1 MAKYCTKCGRKLADG
16 AICSCR
22 IEQGNPGE
30 IRSEKTRGKTSIA
43 FWKLLGLNDPDYDKS
58 KDYYERGKAIVPDL
72 VSPCEG
78 EIPVKQFHLVN
89 IRARIWGM
97 WAEGRLMVTNKR
109 ILFRASGRS
118 FVGRTLMESEYTMDE
133 ISGIQISQGV
143 RFSLFDFLIGLLL
156 FSTSIYIPAV
166 FLREAVGWFSVA
178 LFFLTGLVGIFLLP
192 RRQYRWK
199 LVCLGL
205 IQGSCMLSMFLDKG
219 DFDST
224 IIITALSSMFMTVVV
239 PISIFFLIM
248 AGMKA
253 ALDIQIMCK
262 SGTAAAVNVCGLK
275 RQLPL
280 WTQMLPTQE
289 TERAIQ
295 EVGAIITDIQQLGD
309 YGIEKWKEPFEAK

>member
-205 IQGSCMLSMFLDKG
+205 IQGSCMLSMFLD
-219 DFDST
+219 
-224 IIITALSSMFMTVVV
+224 LS
-239 PISIFFLIM
+239 LIH
-248 AGMKA
+248 
-253 ALDIQIMCK
+253 I
-262 SGTAAAVNVCGLK
+262 
-275 RQLPL
+275 
-280 WTQMLPTQE
+280 
-289 TERAIQ
+289 
-295 EVGAIITDIQQLGD
+295 
-309 YGIEKWKEPFEAK
+309 

>member
-1 MAKYCTKCGRKLADG
+1 MARYCTKCGRKLADG
-16 AICSCR
+16 AICPCR
-22 IEQGNPGE
+22 VKQGSSEEGHSE
-30 IRSEKTRGKTSIA
+30 IPRGKTGVA

-58 KDYYERGKAIVPDL
+58 TDYYERGKAIVPDL

-78 EIPVKQFHLVN
+78 EIPVKQYHLVN
-89 IRARIWGM
+89 IRARLIGM

-156 FSTSIYIPAV
+156 LSTSIYIPAV

-178 LFFLTGLVGIFLLP
+178 LFFLAGLVGIFLLP

-199 LVCLGL
+199 LVCIGL
-205 IQGSCMLSMFLDKG
+205 MQGSCILSMFLDKG
-219 DFDST
+219 DLNSV
-224 IIITALSSMFMTVVV
+224 IIISALSSMFMTVLV

-253 ALDIQIMCK
+253 AVDIQIMCK

-275 RQLPL
+275 RDLPL
-280 WTQMLPTQE
+280 WTQILPTQE
-289 TERAIQ
+289 TERSIQ

-309 YGIEKWKEPFEAK
+309 YGIEKWKELFEAK